1 MKKLLTL
8 TLSLFMA
15 LSLCLTISADDEKY
29 FEINNQQYSTL
40 TEALNAVADGTETT
54 IKLLGEYTESSAIEI
69 LSGKNIVL
77 DLYGNDLTVPS
88 VIVEGMLT
96 VVDEAPKE
104 DDADGGTLYLNSDD
118 DEGHVNAID
127 GGIFVLKSGNI
138 ISNNEDD
145 IVTVAA
151 NGSADEN
158 NPKNSKVIISGGF
171 ISGNQTCVGV
181 AGYGATVEVNGG
193 FLFTPTAFVLSI
205 GTANSSIKVTGG
217 KFYQDI
223 SEYLADGYK
232 TIKSTYGQLEV
243 YEVVKN
249 DANEEATNTTNTIS
263 TSTKSYDAKD
273 KNKDGVI
280 SCEEE
285 MGNANW
291 VWSESKQ
298 ACVYKVTNTSVK

>member
-15 LSLCLTISADDEKY
+15 LSLCLTISAEDEKY

-40 TEALNAVADGTETT
+40 TEALGAVSENTETT
-54 IKLLGEYTESSAIEI
+54 IKLLDEYTESSAIKI
-69 LSGKNIVL
+69 PSGKNIVL

-138 ISNNEDD
+138 ISNYDDD

-151 NGSADEN
+151 NGGADEN

-171 ISGNQTCVGV
+171 ISGNENCIGV

-193 FLFTPTAFVLSI
+193 FLCAPTAFALST
-205 GTANSSIKVTGG
+205 GAANSSIKVTGG
-217 KFYQDI
+217 QFLEDVSQ
-223 SEYLADGYK
+223 YLTSDYKVTSTPYHQGY
-232 TIKSTYGQLEV
+232 TLYT
-243 YEVVKN
+243 VVKN
-249 DANEEATNTTNTIS
+249 DTKSNAEETST